1 MPKRTSNPKYLEAR
15 RQLLA
20 SKPPCHWCGQPAT
33 EADHVI
39 EHDAGGTDT
48 LDNLVPACKP
58 CNSRRGQLYKA
69 KKDNARMQA
78 RNAGINLQTQ
88 TQTQTPDAF
97 FVDDALPPTPSY
109 SLSFENQPEPAE
121 TNLIDLGDANIGREQ
136 PRLETIGV
144 GGKTFG
150 PLVQAWAKRHM
161 SVDLMPWQ
169 VHAINGALTCDDAGD
184 PYSLTFREAL
194 TTTARQ
200 QGKSVA
206 LVALIGWWMTDYAQL
221 RGEPQSVLSVANKL
235 DRAEAIF
242 AQLAH
247 VLVEQFGGKQMAA
260 VGRKSVTV
268 GKSEW
273 LIRAATKNLHGGSH
287 DLIVVDELWDIDS
300 AVIDDALRP
309 SQIARRSPLL
319 WMASTAGDESS
330 LTMIQLREQALANID
345 AGERGLLY
353 FAEWSMPPG
362 VDYRDEQYW
371 RWANP
376 ALGTTITLQA
386 LRSVSKKD
394 SFLRAHLNLWVSA
407 RGAWITPAEWD
418 SHITK
423 EDFPTGVPSI
433 LAVDSSVDDARYV
446 GVHAA
451 VIDNQAIVKVAF
463 VVQTENEM
471 WEHIERI
478 MADQKVQLAI
488 TPTLE
493 IHLPMNL
500 QRRYQT
506 VGYGELLRFSS
517 LVRSMILEGKVR
529 HNGEKML
536 AEHVCRAVIT
546 KTAQGVV
553 LSSQKSPGPIEL
565 CRCMAWAVALVSK
578 PKQATK
584 PMLVITG

>member
-1 MPKRTSNPKYLEAR
+1 M
-15 RQLLA
+15 
-20 SKPPCHWCGQPAT
+20 
-33 EADHVI
+33 
-39 EHDAGGTDT
+39 
-48 LDNLVPACKP
+48 NL
-58 CNSRRGQLYKA
+58 
-69 KKDNARMQA
+69 
-78 RNAGINLQTQ
+78 
-88 TQTQTPDAF
+88 
-97 FVDDALPPTPSY
+97 
-109 SLSFENQPEPAE
+109 
-121 TNLIDLGDANIGREQ
+121 
-136 PRLETIGV
+136 
-144 GGKTFG
+144 
-150 PLVQAWAKRHM
+150 
-161 SVDLMPWQ
+161 DLMPWQ

-184 PYSLTFREAL
+184 PYSLVFRESL

-206 LVALIGWWMTDYAQL
+206 LVALIGWWMTDYAEM

-260 VGRKSVTV
+260 VGRKSVAV

-287 DLIVVDELWDIDS
+287 DLIVVDELWDIDP
-300 AVIDDALRP
+300 AVIDEALRP

-345 AGERGLLY
+345 AGERGQLY

-418 SHITK
+418 SHITT
-423 EDFPTGVPSI
+423 EDFPVGVASV

-446 GVHAA
+446 GIHAA
-451 VIDNQAIVKVAF
+451 VVNGLVMVKVAF

-506 VGYGELLRFSS
+506 VGYAELLRYSS
-517 LVRSMILEGKVR
+517 LVRSMIFEGKVR

-546 KTAQGVV
+546 KTSQGVV

-578 PKQATK
+578 PKVATK